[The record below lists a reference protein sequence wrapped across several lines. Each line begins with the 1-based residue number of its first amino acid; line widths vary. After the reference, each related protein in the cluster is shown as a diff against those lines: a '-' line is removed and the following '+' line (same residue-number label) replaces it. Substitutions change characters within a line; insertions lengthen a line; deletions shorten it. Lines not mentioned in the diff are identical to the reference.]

1 VVQADLAQ
9 SETPNEALALQ
20 AEVDRL
26 RQLTVATATLD
37 PGQCEQYKILLA
49 EAVSK
54 KEDHDRASETV
65 QDRARRLRRQ
75 AKETYDKF
83 SSKMLALQTKED
95 RAKQLQI
102 EMQEL
107 EVEILELGR
116 QGDALKKEA
125 DEASAEAGLPPAP
138 QPATGPLKPPGMSPQ
153 THVQEVQ
160 KYFESHGL
168 GGSVH
173 NALLQIQGAFAQI
186 ELQHQQDQERQMQQ
200 RAAAVAVS
208 DAGEGD
214 GSYERPVDIEYDEHM
229 DLETPDWLT
238 VGKGG
243 RVQAL
248 AKRCSQAALQEAV
261 KHAHTK
267 SAKGKGKG
275 KPNAVAEGLS
285 EALRGLS
292 VPVETITGPATP
304 QQEPMAT
311 EEASS
316 SAQAS
321 GLGCRV

>member
-1 VVQADLAQ
+1 M
-9 SETPNEALALQ
+9 
-20 AEVDRL
+20 
-26 RQLTVATATLD
+26 
-37 PGQCEQYKILLA
+37 Y
-49 EAVSK
+49 
-54 KEDHDRASETV
+54 
-65 QDRARRLRRQ
+65 
-75 AKETYDKF
+75 
-83 SSKMLALQTKED
+83 ALQTKEH

-107 EVEILELGR
+107 EGEIEALGR
-116 QGDALKKEA
+116 QGDALQKEA

-138 QPATGPLKPPGMSPQ
+138 QPATGPLKPTGMSPQ
-153 THVQEVQ
+153 SHVQEVQ
-160 KYFESHGL
+160 KFFESQGL
-168 GGSVH
+168 GGTVH
-173 NALLQIQGAFAQI
+173 NAILQIQGAFAQI

-208 DAGEGD
+208 DAGDGG

-229 DLETPDWLT
+229 DIDESSAWLT

-267 SAKGKGKG
+267 SAKGKSKG

-285 EALRGLS
+285 EVLRGLS

-304 QQEPMAT
+304 QQEPMAN